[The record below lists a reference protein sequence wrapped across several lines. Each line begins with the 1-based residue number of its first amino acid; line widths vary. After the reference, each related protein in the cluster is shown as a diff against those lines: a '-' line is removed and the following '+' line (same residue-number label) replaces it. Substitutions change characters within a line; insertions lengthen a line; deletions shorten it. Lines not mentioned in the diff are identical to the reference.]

1 MTSNNSKTAL
11 ITGASSGFGREFA
24 KIFAKN
30 GYNLILVARDE
41 DKLQSFS
48 QELSNKYPSVQADY
62 FSVDLAQ
69 QGSADELYEKV
80 KQQNLPVDILV
91 NNAGVGQHGLFVD
104 NETQKELDI
113 LHLNV
118 ISLMLLTKM
127 YLREMILRKEGKILQ
142 VASIAG
148 LMPTPKLAV
157 YAASKAFVLSFT
169 EALQNEIKDTG
180 VTMTVLCPGASD
192 TEFFERAH
200 AEDTRI
206 FQDTP
211 LSEPEE
217 VAQAGYEALME
228 GKGRSVPGLMNKIQA
243 AASNLVPDSLLA
255 AAMGKMME
263 EKK

>member
-157 YAASKAFVLSFT
+157 YAALSSFR
-169 EALQNEIKDTG
+169 LQRPCKMKLKIR
-180 VTMTVLCPGASD
+180 AS
-192 TEFFERAH
+192 
-200 AEDTRI
+200 
-206 FQDTP
+206 P
-211 LSEPEE
+211 
-217 VAQAGYEALME
+217 
-228 GKGRSVPGLMNKIQA
+228 
-243 AASNLVPDSLLA
+243 
-255 AAMGKMME
+255 
-263 EKK
+263 

>member
-1 MTSNNSKTAL
+1 MR
-11 ITGASSGFGREFA
+11 I
-24 KIFAKN
+24 
-30 GYNLILVARDE
+30 
-41 DKLQSFS
+41 
-48 QELSNKYPSVQADY
+48 
-62 FSVDLAQ
+62 
-69 QGSADELYEKV
+69 
-80 KQQNLPVDILV
+80 VDILV
-91 NNAGVGQHGLFVD
+91 NNAGVGQEGLFVD

-113 LHLNV
+113 IHLNV
-118 ISLMLLTKM
+118 ISLMLLTKL
-127 YLREMILRKEGKILQ
+127 YLREMILRKEEKILQ

-148 LMPTPKLAV
+148 MMPTPRMAV

-169 EALQNEIKDTG
+169 EALQNEIKGTG

-200 AEDTRI
+200 AENTRI
-206 FQDTP
+206 AQDTP
-211 LSEPEE
+211 LYEPEE
-217 VAQAGYEALME
+217 VAKAGYEALMD